1 MSGRETVWVIDDD
14 RSIRWVLERALRQE
28 GMDVTSFDSGRGVLE
43 RLGSQ
48 SPDVIISDIRMPD
61 TDGLQLLDQI
71 GSRRPG
77 LPVIIMTAYSDLDS
91 TVAAYQG
98 GAFDYLSKP
107 FDVDAAVALVH
118 RAVDHAAQKT
128 REEEPVGDVQT
139 REIIGSAPAMQE
151 VFRAI
156 GRLSRSSITV
166 LITGES
172 GTGKELVARALHRH
186 SPRSGGPFIAL
197 NTAAIPR
204 DLLESELFGHEKGS
218 FTGAQSQRR
227 GRFEQA
233 DGGTLFLDEI
243 GDMPLAMQV
252 KLLRV
257 LQERTFERV
266 GSNRSLV
273 ADVRIIAATHNDLEE
288 AIRAGRFREDL
299 YYRLNVFPI
308 EMPPLRERTEDLPL
322 LINEL
327 IARIEH
333 EERGSIRLTPAA
345 IRSLARYPWPGN
357 VRELANLVE
366 RLAILYPYG
375 VVDIQDLPEKYR
387 MEENLQELAGDN
399 GLEMYSPVMPGQRLP
414 QDGIDLKEH
423 LNNME
428 FMLIK
433 QALDEAD
440 GVVAHAAKRLKM
452 GRTTL
457 VEKMRKYGI
466 TRQDEA
472 TEV

>member
-1 MSGRETVWVIDDD
+1 MKTITIIDADE
-14 RSIRWVLERALRQE
+14 RRRAEICNILEFLE
-28 GMDVTSFDSGRGVLE
+28 YDVDLA
-43 RLGSQ
+43 
-48 SPDVIISDIRMPD
+48 
-61 TDGLQLLDQI
+61 TDGSAWRSQQERVKNTDIVLLGPCELDKEVI
-71 GSRRPG
+71 ENHRLLKELDAH
-77 LPVIIMTAYSDLDS
+77 LPVLLITSPESHLELNRELA
-91 TVAAYQG
+91 TGVVA
-98 GAFDYLSKP
+98 K
-107 FDVDAAVALVH
+107 VALPLKH
-118 RAVDHAAQKT
+118 QALQHALQQVDIYLENRHPSK
-128 REEEPVGDVQT
+128 E
-139 REIIGSAPAMQE
+139 
-151 VFRAI
+151 
-156 GRLSRSSITV
+156 SRSPELFRSLVGTSAATRKVRRLIEQVANTEATV
-166 LITGES
+166 LVLGES
-172 GTGKELVARALHRH
+172 GTGKEVVARNIHYH
-186 SPRSGGPFIAL
+186 SSRRYKPFVPV
-197 NTAAIPR
+197 NCGAIPAE
-204 DLLESELFGHEKGS
+204 LLESELFGHEKGS
-218 FTGAQSQRR
+218 FTGAISSRR
-227 GRFEQA
+227 GRFEMA
-233 DGGTLFLDEI
+233 EAGTLFLDEI

-266 GSNRSLV
+266 GSNRSMV

-288 AIRAGRFREDL
+288 AIAAGRFREDL
-299 YYRLNVFPI
+299 YYRLNVFPM
-308 EMPPLRERTEDLPL
+308 EMPPLRARTEDLPL

-375 VVDIQDLPEKYR
+375 VVDVQDLPEKYR
-387 MEENLQELAGDN
+387 MEENLQELAGEK
-399 GLEMYSPVMPGQRLP
+399 GMEMFGPVMPGQRLP

-440 GVVAHAAKRLKM
+440 GVVAHAAKRLRM